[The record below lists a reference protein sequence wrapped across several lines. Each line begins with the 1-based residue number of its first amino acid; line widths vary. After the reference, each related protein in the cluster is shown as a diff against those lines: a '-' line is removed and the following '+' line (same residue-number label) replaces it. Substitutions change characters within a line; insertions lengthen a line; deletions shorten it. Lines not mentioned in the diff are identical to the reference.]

1 MAKTIIS
8 EGKTST
14 EAIEKGL
21 KQLNVSKD
29 KVDIKILE
37 NEEKRSFFS
46 ILTPRV
52 VKVELT
58 LKENMPE
65 KRSENEFHRKQNRLS
80 KEEKQEKIKG
90 HDTEEKEEK
99 RHTEKIALKPEE
111 MEMAKENLKAFLDE
125 FIVKISSNIEYKI
138 TSDDE
143 YIYVTLN
150 GGEAGRLIGYRGET
164 LNAMQLILSSIANK
178 KIEGK
183 VRIILDIENYREKRK
198 IALEELADKLARTVI
213 RNGKQVTLEPMSAY
227 ERKIIHNRLQD
238 SQRVKTYSVGEEPYR
253 KVVITKK

>member
-65 KRSENEFHRKQNRLS
+65 KKSENEFHRKQNRPS
-80 KEEKQEKIKG
+80 QEEKTKE
-90 HDTEEKEEK
+90 HEVEERK
-99 RHTEKIALKPEE
+99 RTEKIVLKPEE
-111 MEMAKENLKAFLDE
+111 IEMAKENLEIFLNE
-125 FIVKISSNIEYKI
+125 FITKISSNIEYKI
-138 TSDDE
+138 ISDDE

-150 GGEAGRLIGYRGET
+150 GEEAGRLIGYRGET
-164 LNAMQLILSSIANK
+164 LNAMQLVLSSIANK

-198 IALEELADKLARTVI
+198 IALEELADKLERTVI

-238 SQRVKTYSVGEEPYR
+238 SQRVKKSKLEIVF
-253 KVVITKK
+253 